1 MVIDLISGYQDNT
14 DDLMKYFYIPGQTI
28 VADEVKHPESDG
40 YVLMCVPG
48 YHENFK
54 ATASSTYS
62 AKGYKF
68 STDGLTDA
76 DYRTGWCGENPTGDS
91 ITYEFDDTVGL
102 RKLILVNGNVKD
114 EASYNAFGKVKKL
127 RLDFDGGFQ
136 EAEIEQVSYSD
147 FINQGVAYILDFQKI
162 INTKT
167 LKITVLE
174 TIPGNAN
181 ELPCISDIVVGFK
194 MKAFVTRKSTGEKI
208 STTLLRK
215 ALSDGDADLAR
226 DLCGRDYY
234 YSGSVVQGKM
244 LGRTMGF
251 PTANIVV
258 PEEKFVVRRGVYVSR
273 IRLGQR
279 VLYGVTNIGRRPT
292 LEDAVNDVVETYIFD
307 FDEDI
312 YGAKISVELMHF
324 LRPEEHYS
332 SKDELV
338 AAVEQNKQQADEYI
352 KNLN

>member
-1 MVIDLISGYQDNT
+1 MIKVCNTYTLNDLPLGTKGRVIALGLFDGVHLGHQDII
-14 DDLMKYFYIPGQTI
+14 KKA
-28 VADEVKHPESDG
+28 VAIAER
-40 YVLMCVPG
+40 
-48 YHENFK
+48 
-54 ATASSTYS
+54 
-62 AKGYKF
+62 
-68 STDGLTDA
+68 DGLTSTVQTFANLYKNDSKPLYTSA
-76 DYRTGWCGENPTGDS
+76 ERT
-91 ITYEFDDTVGL
+91 
-102 RKLILVNGNVKD
+102 KLIGDLGAD
-114 EASYNAFGKVKKL
+114 EIFV
-127 RLDFDGGFQ
+127 LDFDSVKDL
-136 EAEIEQVSYSD
+136 EPEQYLTD
-147 FINQGVAYILDFQKI
+147 I
-162 INTKT
+162 IMNRAIGDT
-167 LKITVLE
+167 LVMGEDYRFGKDAKGDVNMIRE
-174 TIPGNAN
+174 FAKAN
-181 ELPCISDIVVGFK
+181 NMRVIVVK
-194 MKAFVTRKSTGEKI
+194 DHLLESTGEKI

-215 ALSDGDADLAR
+215 ALSDGNADLAR